1 MRDEKNNELILKSIT
16 LGGYI
21 RFDRFKMPA

>member
-1 MRDEKNNELILKSIT
+1 MKDEKNNELILKSIT

-21 RFDRFKMPA
+21 GLDRFEMPA